1 MLDVSINRHLGEL
14 NLSAHFTMGQ
24 EIFALVGP
32 SGAGKSAT
40 LNIIAGFLRPDSGRL
55 RLRDQIL
62 FDAESGVNLRPE
74 KRGLGYVLQ
83 EPFLFPHYT
92 VRGNLEYGL
101 KARGSGEIAFDEVV
115 SVLELEPLLQRKPTR
130 LSGGEKQ
137 RVAIGRALLS
147 SPALLLM
154 DEPVS
159 SLDQET
165 RWRILRFI
173 KTCHQRFA
181 LPILY
186 VTHSLEE
193 VEYLSDSMAVLEKGT
208 VVAAGSREK
217 LMRSGQLLRTS
228 QGKQFTNLLRARVE
242 RSDESAE
249 ITSVNVGGK
258 SFSIPVGAFR
268 QGEEL
273 LLGIKPN
280 QIVVSKEHPANM
292 SARNI
297 YCGKVR
303 AVLKGDNTV
312 MVLLDSGFDLY
323 VEVVQDTIR
332 DLNIDIG
339 DELHYMFKARAV
351 IVHRLGE

>member
-1 MLDVSINRHLGEL
+1 MLEVSINRHLGQFQ
-14 NLSAHFTMGQ
+14 LSAQFTVGQ

-32 SGAGKSAT
+32 SGAGKSAS
-40 LNIIAGFLRPDSGRL
+40 LNAIAGFLRPDSGQMRL
-55 RLRDQIL
+55 GDQLL
-62 FDAESGVNLRPE
+62 FDSQSGVNLRPE

-92 VRGNLEYGL
+92 VRGNLEYGHR
-101 KARGSGEIAFDEVV
+101 ARGDGKLGFDEVI
-115 SVLELEPLLQRKPTR
+115 SVLKLEPLLGRKPTM

-147 SPALLLM
+147 SPAMLLM

-159 SLDQET
+159 ALDQET

-173 KTCHQRFA
+173 KACHERFS

-193 VEYLSDSMAVLEKGT
+193 VEYLSDSMAVLEKGS

-217 LMRSGQLLRTS
+217 LMRSGQLLRTA
-228 QGKQFTNLLRARVE
+228 QGKQFTNLLRARVD
-242 RSDESAE
+242 RSDQNAE
-249 ITSVNVGGK
+249 ITSVTVGGK
-258 SFSIPVGAFR
+258 SFRIPVGAFR
-268 QGEEL
+268 PGEEL
-273 LLGIKPN
+273 LLSIKPN
-280 QIVVSKEHPANM
+280 QIVVSKEHPAAM

-303 AVLKGDNTV
+303 AVLKGENTV

-323 VEVVQDTIR
+323 IEVVQDTIR

-351 IVHRLGE
+351 TVHRLGE